1 MWEESQ
7 CGNRVHRKS
16 EKRMATQGDEKNL
29 GKVKDDEV
37 CTPGMG
43 RGTAGGT
50 ELVVGAGERGM

>member
-1 MWEESQ
+1 
-7 CGNRVHRKS
+7 
-16 EKRMATQGDEKNL
+16 MATQGDEKNF